1 MLAKGWG
8 WNCRIIKNW
17 IMIWVGMSWKAHWAT
32 KVVRGMKR
40 LAGTGFLSVW
50 VQVEPLELLKL
61 LSLPASH
68 LPKEKWK
75 ERREKRKLKKQEAKE
90 AGFLFGNVWNCCI
103 GVDGAMT
110 CDDYWVGNPLSGC
123 KGTKKRKRI
132 AQQRVRRWWRGYHGR
147 WEGRMSWKIGCC
159 LGDKVWRARQ

>member
-1 MLAKGWG
+1 
-8 WNCRIIKNW
+8 
-17 IMIWVGMSWKAHWAT
+17 
-32 KVVRGMKR
+32 MKR

-90 AGFLFGNVWNCCI
+90 AGFLFGNV
-103 GVDGAMT
+103 
-110 CDDYWVGNPLSGC
+110 
-123 KGTKKRKRI
+123 
-132 AQQRVRRWWRGYHGR
+132 
-147 WEGRMSWKIGCC
+147 
-159 LGDKVWRARQ
+159 